1 MQIDALYPRSFGTW
15 TDYAKKY
22 CNAHYR
28 YFGPRRQ
35 WDCRGASNLEELH
48 QRLSQIMI
56 RRLKAEVLSQLPPK
70 IRQRIPFDLPKEAAK
85 EASASFAEWERLMKG
100 LGSGVAATENPFVEV
115 MGLVTQMYKQ
125 TAIAKVIGDQMVIC
139 LDLSTLSLKEMFFNE
154 KENKHCEKV
163 AGRTLQE
170 GGWGQSH

>member
-1 MQIDALYPRSFGTW
+1 
-15 TDYAKKY
+15 
-22 CNAHYR
+22 

-139 LDLSTLSLKEMFFNE
+139 LDLSSMSCNSPV
-154 KENKHCEKV
+154 N
-163 AGRTLQE
+163 
-170 GGWGQSH
+170 S